1 MAKGVQ
7 VPFIT
12 TAPGN
17 FTLQHGLGTTPISVT
32 KTLTSGGDVWFQ
44 TNRFDATN
52 LYVVASDINV
62 TGFFLV
68 YAAADY
74 EG

>member
-7 VPFIT
+7 VPFKAT
-12 TAPGN
+12 GPGS

-32 KTLTSGGDVWFQ
+32 KTMTSGGDVWFQ

-52 LYVVASDINV
+52 LYLVASDPGV